1 MLAGLIFAT
10 EESDDAADTL
20 AATLPFGGMTLLEYQ
35 ARLLIA
41 AGVGHILVA
50 VGRVTPALLGA
61 VSRIGKRDI
70 AVDVVRS
77 AEEAAAKAHPLANLI
92 ILADGLV
99 TTDGVV
105 HQMAGEAPDALLVTV
120 DEQTPA
126 SVERV
131 DSNHC
136 WAGVALISAARLG
149 DIAALPREYDFQSSL
164 LRVCVQEGARQVL
177 LPSSAKRA
185 GHGVERDRDALASR
199 SNAVLAALANQRT
212 GWADRYIF
220 TPITRLALPWLVRRS
235 VPDWAVIGA
244 GALLSVASL
253 TLFGFRF
260 PAIALCVALLAVMSL
275 STGSLLSW
283 LRGDD
288 RPARWQEG
296 ATIILCGIAVLA
308 AGADESLR
316 SFTATAAV
324 LAAVTVAVGTMVDRM
339 PGRKRVWYGSA
350 TAYLLLVTPFA
361 VGGLTTIG
369 LGVTAAYA
377 LLTMASSVEQVREK
391 A

>member
-10 EESDDAADTL
+10 EESEDAADTL

-61 VSRIGKRDI
+61 VSRIGKRDV

-77 AEEAAAKAHPLANLI
+77 AEEAVAKTHPLANLLVI
-92 ILADGLV
+92 ADGLV
-99 TTDGVV
+99 TTDSVV

-120 DEQTPA
+120 EEQTPA

-131 DSNHC
+131 DSDHC
-136 WAGVALISAARLG
+136 WAGLALISAGRLN
-149 DIAALPREYDFQSSL
+149 DIASMPREYDFQSTL
-164 LRVCVQEGARQVL
+164 LRVSVQAGARQVL
-177 LPSSAKRA
+177 LPSAAKRA
-185 GHGVERDRDALASR
+185 GHGIERDREALASR

-212 GWADRYIF
+212 GWADRYVF

-235 VPDWAVIGA
+235 VPNWAVIGT
-244 GALLSVASL
+244 GATLVIASL
-253 TLFGFRF
+253 VLFGFRL
-260 PAIALCVALLAVMSL
+260 PAIALCVSLSAVLCL

-288 RPARWQEG
+288 RPARWQEI
-296 ATIILCGIAVLA
+296 ATLVLCGLAVLA
-308 AGADESLR
+308 AGATESLR
-316 SFTATAAV
+316 TLTATAIV
-324 LAAVTVAVGTMVDRM
+324 LAIVTVALGVLVDRM
-339 PGRKRVWYGSA
+339 PGRKHGWYGGA

-361 VGGLTTIG
+361 IAGYPVAGLA
-369 LGVTAAYA
+369 LTALYA
-377 LLTMASSVEQVREK
+377 LVTMAASVERVRRK